1 MFFLIPLQKKQNL
14 TNKMQNNSIS
24 VSRSSITRVEKDLK
38 KLKNDLSVLIA
49 LKIYKPQSFRS
60 IDELTLQKLR
70 EKIQVKEKTILQL
83 KLML

>member
-1 MFFLIPLQKKQNL
+1 
-14 TNKMQNNSIS
+14 MQNNSIS
-24 VSRSSITRVEKDLK
+24 VSRSSISRVEKDLK
-38 KLKNDLSVLIA
+38 KLKNDLSVLTA